1 MTLNEQLAKTR
12 VLPLYTATDLTY
24 LPVVESLLIEH
35 ELYFIEVTFRSDLAL
50 EAIEKL
56 SQSGKLIVG
65 AGTVRTLEQAKAA
78 VEKGARFIVSP
89 ALVPDV
95 VEFCLAENIPV
106 FPGTATPNDIQ
117 RATDYGLSVVKFF
130 PADIYGGLSA
140 IKALSGPFYD
150 IRFVPT
156 GGITLENVQDYLS
169 DPQVLAVGGSFILS
183 EALVK
188 EGREKA
194 DSHFGA
200 CKIIAKLSS
209 QLYINKM
216 KQWVPKDFG
225 TIAFLFA
232 EKQRRP

>member
-1 MTLNEQLAKTR
+1 MTLYEQLAKTR

-35 ELYFIEVTFRSDLAL
+35 ELYFIEVTFRSALAL

-130 PADIYGGLSA
+130 PADIYGGLPA

-194 DSHFGA
+194 DSHLVHV
-200 CKIIAKLSS
+200 KSLLS
-209 QLYINKM
+209 
-216 KQWVPKDFG
+216 
-225 TIAFLFA
+225 
-232 EKQRRP
+232 

>member
-1 MTLNEQLAKTR
+1 MTLYEQLAKTR

-89 ALVPDV
+89 ALVPDA

-194 DSHFGA
+194 DSHLVHV
-200 CKIIAKLSS
+200 KSLLS
-209 QLYINKM
+209 
-216 KQWVPKDFG
+216 
-225 TIAFLFA
+225 
-232 EKQRRP
+232 

>member
-1 MTLNEQLAKTR
+1 MTLYEQLAKTR

-117 RATDYGLSVVKFF
+117 RAMDYGLSVVKFF
-130 PADIYGGLSA
+130 PADIYGGLPA

-156 GGITLENVQDYLS
+156 GGINLENMQDYLS
-169 DPQVLAVGGSFILS
+169 
-183 EALVK
+183 
-188 EGREKA
+188 
-194 DSHFGA
+194 
-200 CKIIAKLSS
+200 
-209 QLYINKM
+209 
-216 KQWVPKDFG
+216 
-225 TIAFLFA
+225 
-232 EKQRRP
+232 